1 MKINKETRK
10 KLKKPLGEV
19 YTDLRILTRKIK
31 GKRVIT
37 VGDITTLSLLAVG
50 IKPHLAVFDFR
61 FMRTNLADVLT
72 GALRTYY
79 PSPTHV
85 KNRKGHLSESLLKDA
100 RGYMKK
106 GGAIFVEGEEDLT
119 ALAFILASGK
129 KDVVLYGQPETGIV
143 LVKYDEEL
151 KNRIR
156 RWLSAAALFHKV
168 K

>member
-1 MKINKETRK
+1 MKIDKETRK
-10 KLKKPLGEV
+10 KLKKPLGKV
-19 YTDLRILTRKIK
+19 YTDLRLLTRKIK

-37 VGDITTLSLLAVG
+37 VGDITTLSLLAVR
-50 IKPHLAVFDFR
+50 ITPHLAVFDFR

-72 GALRTYY
+72 GALKTYY

-85 KNRKGHLSESLLKDA
+85 KNKKGHVSDVLLKDA
-100 RGYMKK
+100 KDYMKK

-129 KDVVLYGQPETGIV
+129 NDVVLYGQPKTGIV
-143 LVKYDEEL
+143 LVEHDKEL

-156 RWLSAAALFHKV
+156 RWLSTAALFHKV